1 MAVLMGAVPGALPC
15 LIGWAAGDD
24 RLSLGGWVLFGIQFL
39 WQFPHF
45 WAIAW
50 IAHTDYSTAG
60 FKLLPAEKGPTK
72 FTALQTVIYSLL
84 LFPVTLMPY
93 FIGICN
99 YSDVVGM
106 ISVGLIV
113 LANVFM
119 LTRCTTLYAK
129 MDISSARKVMFGSY
143 LYLPVVLLA
152 LLMSKA

>member
-50 IAHTDYSTAG
+50 IAHSDYSTAG

-84 LFPVTLMPY
+84 LFPVTVMPY

-106 ISVGLIV
+106 ISIGLIV
-113 LANVFM
+113 LANIFM
-119 LTRCTTLYAK
+119 LTRSTKLYAK
-129 MDISSARKVMFGSY
+129 MDVSSARKVMFGSY
-143 LYLPVVLLA
+143 LYLPVVLVA
-152 LLMSKA
+152 LLMSKR